1 MPYLAHLAGLL
12 LTIAVSGVGAW
23 WVRRQTDDR
32 AGTVMV
38 LLLSTHVL
46 IGVCAV
52 AVLSGSS
59 LSPVGLAACLLIYA
73 VVVSNPIL
81 WFVFAVY
88 YTGREYW
95 LTKPVWIAIVAGAVL
110 PAGLVLTNPL
120 HELLLV
126 DYRIVSEP
134 IPYLGY
140 RRTGLMS
147 GLIFLTNLPLCVGFG
162 LLLRTL
168 LFSRR
173 NTLWQL
179 LALVGGMAAIIVTA
193 VLTATD
199 IVPLRGFPYG
209 VYGAGVFGILVA
221 LALFRTGLFAVAP
234 LARDM
239 LFDSIDDAVLVVDAN
254 RRIVDFNETASERFP
269 NVVDRVGDALEDAY
283 PALVSETDA
292 IRAGE
297 NGRGAPSERTAD
309 STPFAETIAQ
319 PTADGRR
326 TFRVTVHEVASG
338 GEPRGYGLI
347 VRDVSELEAYASDL
361 ERKTDQLEQFASAL
375 SHDLRNPVAVATGY
389 VELAQETGD
398 QAHFREALGALER
411 IDETIEDLLTLS
423 REGRAI
429 DELETVSLRSVIA
442 DAWSTSDTGD
452 GALEIDVD
460 DDVRIRADPSRLR
473 TLFENLFRNAIEH
486 GGETVRVGSLEGG
499 FFVADDGP
507 GVPDDERQTV
517 FERGYSTRADGTGFG
532 LAIVESI
539 ATAHGWSIE
548 VTEGRDGGARFEI
561 AGIEREATGEYG
573 TTAGPTRD
581 VPVNGSSE

>member
-1 MPYLAHLAGLL
+1 MLSFAHLAGLL
-12 LTIAVSGVGAW
+12 LTIAVSGGGAW
-23 WVRRQTDDR
+23 WVRRQTGDR

-46 IGVCAV
+46 MALCGV

-59 LSPVGLAACLLIYA
+59 LSLTGSLSYHLIYTFT
-73 VVVSNPIL
+73 VSNPIL

-95 LTKPVWIAIVAGAVL
+95 LTRPVWIALVAGAIL
-110 PAGLVLTNPL
+110 PAGMVLTNPV

-134 IPYLGY
+134 ITYLGY
-140 RRTGLMS
+140 RRTGLLD
-147 GLIFLTNLPLCVGFG
+147 GLIVVTNLPLYVGFG

-179 LALVGGMAAIIVTA
+179 LALVGGIAAIIVTA
-193 VLTATD
+193 ALTATD

-209 VYGAGVFGILVA
+209 VYGAGIFGTLVT

-239 LFDSIDDAVLVVDAN
+239 LFDSIDDAILVVDAN
-254 RRIVDFNETASERFP
+254 RRIVDFNETASDCFP
-269 NVVDRVGDALEDAY
+269 KVVDRAGDPLEDVY
-283 PALVSETDA
+283 PALVSELEAARTDEDDPNA
-292 IRAGE
+292 HPDR
-297 NGRGAPSERTAD
+297 PSDA
-309 STPFAETIAQ
+309 TPFAGTITRS
-319 PTADGRR
+319 TADGER

-361 ERKTDQLEQFASAL
+361 ERKTDQLERFARVL

-389 VELAQETGD
+389 AELAQETGEP
-398 QAHFREALGALER
+398 AHFREVLDALER

-423 REGRAI
+423 QEGEAI
-429 DELETVSLRSVIA
+429 DDLEIVSLRSVVA
-442 DAWSTSDTGD
+442 DAWSTSDTED
-452 GALEIDVD
+452 RRLEADID

-473 TLFENLFRNAIEH
+473 TLLENLFRNATEH
-486 GGETVRVGSLEGG
+486 GGETIRAGSLADG

-507 GVPDDERQTV
+507 GIPEDERETV
-517 FERGYSTRADGTGFG
+517 FEHGYSTRTDGTGFG

-539 ATAHGWSIE
+539 ATAHGWSIA
-548 VTEGRDGGARFEI
+548 VTDGQDGGARFEVT
-561 AGIEREATGEYG
+561 GIEREATE
-573 TTAGPTRD
+573 TSGPIAESTRD
-581 VPVNGSSE
+581 VPADGSTE